1 MCVSAGCYAVCAQ
14 DAAMCA
20 QAAAECVGCFIV
32 YLKVGL

>member
-14 DAAMCA
+14 AAAMCA

-32 YLKVGL
+32 FLKVGL